1 MENSPKKL
9 FFKFGFVFMV
19 ILNLVLLGLI
29 FFHHPQNKER
39 ILPTEMGG
47 KDPIVKELHFNAS
60 QEQKFNVLRAAHR
73 SKMRLLKEENKKLRS
88 ALFATL
94 KTEAIT
100 ESDKKLFIEKI
111 NKNQEE
117 MELITF
123 EHFKNVRA
131 LGDEEQKIQ
140 FDEMIDQIINH
151 FMGDNPRSGRRIPPP
166 FRE

>member
-1 MENSPKKL
+1 MENSSKKL

-19 ILNLVLLGLI
+19 VLNLVILGLL

-39 ILPTEMGG
+39 MLPAERGG

-60 QEQKFNVLRAAHR
+60 QEQKFNVLRDAHR
-73 SKMRLLKEENKKLRS
+73 SKMRSLKEENKNLRS

-100 ESDKKLFIEKI
+100 ESAKKLFIEKI
-111 NKNQEE
+111 SKNQEE

-123 EHFKNVRA
+123 EHFKKVRA
-131 LGDEEQKIQ
+131 LGDEEQKQ
-140 FDEMIDQIINH
+140 KFDEMIDKIINH
-151 FMGDNPRSGRRIPPP
+151 LMGDHPRPGRRMPPP
-166 FRE
+166 FKE